1 MTPESN
7 DPRLDEIARGIRDE
21 SIDPAEVD
29 AASARVWNR
38 LAESEIIQGCE
49 GFRAKFDSYR
59 AGSLPEGQRLLVE
72 DHLYECVACR
82 GAYEGTKKVTAMPPA
97 SRQTPVWRWAAA
109 ATVLVAAG
117 LTAWNLGPWNSPEQ
131 GSVVA
136 AQEIRGVLYR
146 VAGETLVAVK
156 PGETLP
162 PGVEIRTAK
171 ESGAT
176 IRLGDGSLVEMPERS
191 AFRVTENR
199 RNLTLHLAGGRV
211 LVEAAKDRSRHLY
224 VATRDC
230 RVAVT
235 GTVFSVNTGIKGSR
249 VAVVEGEVR
258 VAQAR
263 VEQILRAGDQY
274 VSNPA
279 LTPVSVED
287 EIAWSRKVDQHLT
300 LLHEFTKLRKDL
312 QAVRMPSPR
321 YSSKLLPLVPA
332 DALQY
337 ASIPNLG
344 EALGQAGQ
352 ILEQRAG
359 QSPALGEWWQ
369 NHGKHVSEVVSQI
382 QRVSGYLGDEIV
394 MTLQMDEN
402 GKMAPLFLAQTRRS
416 GIRQALESDK
426 LGGSMVFVD
435 DLSQASSEKGKL
447 IALEANGIVALSTSA
462 GILRQVG
469 TPHGSTVAS
478 PFLGEIADAYRDGTG
493 ILFCLDVQAMMSRKG
508 TKVPAAIGGVRR
520 VLVAE
525 SARSGSPQTHAEII
539 FEGPRT
545 GVGSWLAKPGPI
557 PALDYVSSDAIFAS
571 AAAIKSPAVIVDE
584 MLALQGSANSK
595 FAEHLAEAER
605 ELGLKI
611 RDDLAA
617 PLGTQFVVALDGP
630 ALPTPSWKLVVEV
643 YDPAH
648 FQWALEKMVEA
659 ANRAAAR
666 ENHPTATL
674 SQQIAGGRAYHV
686 LTTPGSAVPEVHYVF
701 VDGFMIAAPSR
712 ALLDRA
718 IQVKAIGSGLARS
731 EKFRQ
736 LLPSDGYSGF
746 SGMLYSQLGAALAP
760 LVGTI
765 QPGDALS
772 PQQRD
777 LLNRLASDSKPI
789 LVLAYAEDDRITV
802 ATAESLTNIGL
813 NHLLGVEGMLLRT
826 FPKNPGTSRRHLA
839 YR

>member
-1 MTPESN
+1 MTPEQN
-7 DPRLDEIARGIRDE
+7 DPRLDAVADGIRDE
-21 SIDPAEVD
+21 QIDPATVD
-29 AASARVWNR
+29 AASARVWAR
-38 LAESEIIQGCE
+38 LSETEIIQGCE
-49 GFRAKFDSYR
+49 GFRAKFEGYR
-59 AGSLPEGQRLLVE
+59 ARTLPEGQRLLVE
-72 DHLYECVACR
+72 DHLHECVACR
-82 GAYEGTKKVTAMPPA
+82 NTYEGSKKVTMMPPPRRA
-97 SRQTPVWRWAAA
+97 PVWRWSAAA
-109 ATVLVAAG
+109 AVLVAAG
-117 LTAWNLGPWNSPEQ
+117 LAAWNLGPWSSSEQ
-131 GSVVA
+131 GSVVV
-136 AQEIRGVLYR
+136 AQEVRGTLYR

-162 PGVEIRTAK
+162 PGAEIRTAK

-199 RNLTLHLAGGRV
+199 RDLTLHLAGGRV

-263 VEQILRAGDQY
+263 AEQILHAGDQY

-287 EIAWSRKVDQHLT
+287 EIAWSGKVDQHLA

-321 YSSKLLPLVPA
+321 YSGKLLPLVPA
-332 DALQY
+332 GVLQY
-337 ASIPNLG
+337 YSVPNLG
-344 EALGQAGQ
+344 EALVQANR

-382 QRVSGYLGDEIV
+382 QGVSGYLGEEIV
-394 MTLQMDEN
+394 MTLQLDER

-416 GIRQALESDK
+416 GIRQVLENVK
-426 LGGSMVFVD
+426 LGTSLAFAD
-435 DLSQASSEKGKL
+435 DLDKASGSQAKL
-447 IALEANGIVALSTSA
+447 IAVEANGIIAISTSA
-462 GILRQVG
+462 GILRQALS
-469 TPHGSTVAS
+469 PHAS
-478 PFLGEIADAYRDGTG
+478 GASSAFMAAIENSYRDGTG
-493 ILFCLDVQAMMSRKG
+493 ILLGMDVQSMLSNRGMKLGADLSR
-508 TKVPAAIGGVRR
+508 VRH
-520 VLVAE
+520 VLVTE

-545 GVGSWLAKPGPI
+545 GVASWLAKPGPI

-630 ALPTPSWKLVVEV
+630 ALPAPSWKLVVEV

-648 FQWALEKMVEA
+648 FQWALERMVEA

-674 SQQIAGGRAYHV
+674 SQQIASGRTYHV
-686 LTTPGSAVPEVHYVF
+686 LTTPGSPVPEVHYVF
-701 VDGFMIAAPSR
+701 MDGFMIAAPSR

-760 LVGTI
+760 LVGAI
-765 QPGDALS
+765 QPGDALT

-789 LVLAYAEDDRITV
+789 LTLAYAEDDRITV

-813 NHLLGVEGMLLRT
+813 NHLLGVEGMLLRSL
-826 FPKNPGTSRRHLA
+826 PKNPGTSRRHLA